1 MLTSIKRADGSLD
14 VSLFEDPGFTDVFR
28 SVEVTIRVLEVSPD
42 PKHPKHPRIYFGGS
56 MGQHSTST
64 MSGYVHMT
72 DENQVRWRFVRP
84 FLRCLI

>member
-42 PKHPKHPRIYFGGS
+42 PKHPKHPRIYLEVLWDS
-56 MGQHSTST
+56 IP
-64 MSGYVHMT
+64 
-72 DENQVRWRFVRP
+72 RP
-84 FLRCLI
+84 Q